1 MRGRGQERK
10 RCYKGGTHHQKMK
23 RNSSLFKQ
31 MDSTLVS
38 DLLEYGSSVRRNL
51 NFGIVVANGQWMYV
65 VGSLG
70 YSFSRVDVNVVLWKQ
85 NED

>member
-1 MRGRGQERK
+1 MGGGGQERK
-10 RCYKGGTHHQKMK
+10 RCDKGGTHHQKMK

-31 MDSTLVS
+31 IDSTLVL

-51 NFGIVVANGQWMYV
+51 NFGIVVANGQW